1 MRDKLIELMNKA
13 MLTREKDRL
22 LYGEARLSFEE
33 FADYLLAHGVTLATD
48 TNVGGKK
55 PLTNGD
61 RIRAMSDEELANQLM
76 FWRDDWG
83 DFETP
88 CGCYEDRDEA
98 SRKTVEW
105 LKQPA
110 KEET

>member
-33 FADYLLAHGVTLATD
+33 FADDLIAHGVTLTTD
-48 TNVGGKK
+48 INV
-55 PLTNGD
+55 LTNGD
-61 RIRAMSDEELANQLM
+61 RMRAMPDEELAKVM
-76 FWRDDWG
+76 SVG
-83 DFETP
+83 C
-88 CGCYEDRDEA
+88 CGGESGYCIENEYGEA
-98 SRKTVEW
+98 NCIDCWLTW
-105 LKQPA
+105 LKQAA